1 MSLTFY
7 GAPHSTASVTALVFE
22 ELGVPHEVVTVDIRK
37 GDAAK
42 SELKK
47 LNPNG
52 KVPTLVHDGTVIWES
67 SAITM
72 YLGETFGVDK
82 KLWPAAGPKRGEAM
96 RWVTW
101 SNVTLGE
108 AISRWLRNTS
118 EQWVPAE
125 QRNASAGEA
134 AKKDVDNSLGI
145 LDESLAGRSFLLGGD
160 YTLVDAHVSSFIEWL
175 RSMKVDFARWKS
187 LEAWAKRCSS
197 RPASERLLQRENAT
211 AGQAT

>member
-37 GDAAK
+37 GDTK
-42 SELKK
+42 KPDFMK

-52 KVPTLVHDGTVIWES
+52 KVPMVVHDGTVVWES

-72 YLGETFGVDK
+72 YLGETFGVEK

-108 AISRWLRNTS
+108 AIGRWLRNTTD
-118 EQWVPAE
+118 WVPAD

-134 AKKDVDNSLGI
+134 GKKDMESCLAI
-145 LDESLAGRSFLLGGD
+145 LDESLAARSFLLGSD
-160 YTLVDAHVSSFIEWL
+160 YTLVDSHVSSFIEWL
-175 RSMKVDFARWKS
+175 RGMKVDLARWQN

-197 RPASERLLQRENAT
+197 RPASERLTQRENAT
-211 AGQAT
+211 ANRPT